1 MERQANDRRKNN
13 AKRFAI
19 LLSVIALFGG
29 PCTLQS
35 VIGGP
40 AKVPS
45 QEEFAAVL
53 EKSGAL
59 ANSGGAAATEELVA
73 ASHELLT
80 EQVRVQN
87 NLRPVSM
94 AFGGFLVMAY
104 SLVFVFALRAARFAP
119 AGAKLLSFAALLVL
133 PARVAVAAIDLAIA
147 RKLQPAMAKA
157 ANTIAQ
163 LGDHGIPA
171 ADLERVSATVGNAT
185 GWTVFVVQAAWA
197 LVVVLLFSQAWRYFA
212 RPEVQALYPSPP
224 EES

>member
-1 MERQANDRRKNN
+1 MERQANDRRKEN
-13 AKRFAI
+13 AKRFAL

-45 QEEFAAVL
+45 QEEFASAF

-59 ANSGGAAATEELVA
+59 ASAGDAAANEQLLA
-73 ASHELLT
+73 SSHELLA

-87 NLRPVSM
+87 NLRSVSM
-94 AFGGFLVMAY
+94 AFGGLLVLAY
-104 SLVFVFALRAARFAP
+104 SLVFVFGLRAARFAP
-119 AGAKLLSFAALLVL
+119 AGGKLLSFAALLVL

-147 RKLQPAMAKA
+147 RKLQPAIARA
-157 ANTIAQ
+157 ANNIAQ

-171 ADLERVSATVGNAT
+171 ADLERITATVGQAT
-185 GWTVFVVQAAWA
+185 GWTIFIVQAAWA

-212 RPEVQALYPSPP
+212 KPEVQALYPSPP